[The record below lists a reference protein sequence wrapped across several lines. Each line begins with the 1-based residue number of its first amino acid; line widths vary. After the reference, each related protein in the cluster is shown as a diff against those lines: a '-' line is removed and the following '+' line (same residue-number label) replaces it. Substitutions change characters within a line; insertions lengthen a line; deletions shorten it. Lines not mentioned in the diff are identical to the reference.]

1 MTYKTKLKIVEL
13 EKNDY
18 HTLIN
23 GSVCGHPL
31 RIVIDTGASRSCMD
45 VEFAKEI
52 LPELQTAHHDGVSA
66 GIGGNDFE
74 VQTTDVPNL
83 KIGRYLMETYNDI
96 ALINFSYI
104 NEAYQRLHKKPIQM
118 ILGND
123 FFVEHKAVINYQD
136 NQLYFTIEK

>member
-1 MTYKTKLKIVEL
+1 MTYRTKLEIVEL
-13 EKNDY
+13 EENDY

-23 GSVCGHPL
+23 GSVCGHPI

-45 VEFAKEI
+45 VEFANQV
-52 LPELQTAHHDGVSA
+52 LPQLQTEHHDGVSA

-83 KIGRYLMETYNDI
+83 KIGRYLMETYHDI
-96 ALINFSYI
+96 ALINFTYI
-104 NEAYQRLHKKPIQM
+104 NEAYRKLNKEPIQM

-123 FFVEHKAVINYQD
+123 FFIEHQAIINYRY
-136 NQLYFTIEK
+136 NVLYFTVEK